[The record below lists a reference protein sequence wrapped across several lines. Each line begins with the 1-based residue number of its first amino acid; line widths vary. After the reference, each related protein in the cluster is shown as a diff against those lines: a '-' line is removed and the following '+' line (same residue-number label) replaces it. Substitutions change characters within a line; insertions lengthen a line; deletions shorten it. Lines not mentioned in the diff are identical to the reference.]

1 MSTPSKEQKW
11 DRYDLEQRGFY
22 YNDDSRPPMK
32 PFPRHVEA
40 LQQAML
46 DFTCEK
52 DYDRKLIVKI
62 EDSAMYLYETKSPE
76 PAWKDFFRE
85 NFFRPLLD
93 DVSVSQEDS
102 RRVSRANYYYDT
114 VISESED
121 LWVTFDGKG
130 RLGDSLPDLFYNKKR
145 PQPDRAFYFPIY
157 HLTEESHV
165 PRIADREALKWH
177 KASMPALVESFS
189 WPDLKRLYAHGLRPS
204 PFHAFDK
211 RKPLEKHLKCFP
223 WLVIEHKKMPE
234 TGEKLKE
241 VAYCQAVNGSGCAV
255 RLNQIAAKYTP
266 ELARQAHVPPIPAVT
281 TVGPEVKVWIT
292 YYIKDFFPY
301 FDDEYDEQQFRRHD
315 SAYMM
320 QCIWD
325 GDMTEPEDIVK
336 FRLILENI
344 HTWATRVFK
353 PLITTYI
360 DQWRFVHSPSS
371 QQRMELS
378 RSALRFVQ
386 RALDGQPD
394 PEDDDLDQDANMRL
408 MELCDTFVQAAHQI
422 MDEKLERLRLK
433 NLQDSSFKLSRRRTR
448 AASEQPPQTMSC
460 LSPDVALSPPHTDPR
475 GSPRFRTRSVS
486 RPCTPSSPTP
496 GARSRVQQVASPL
509 QIAMAT
515 AAARGAKRRESGS
528 NSLESPPEIVPQLIL
543 TPEGAADC
551 KVLDDSP
558 SIESSSIDTPA
569 DEIYGEILM
578 PGAFPPVTPAKS
590 VQSSVSDIVPNEDGV
605 VSSHF
610 QNLSKGFA
618 NMFLGRT
625 P

>member
-1 MSTPSKEQKW
+1 
-11 DRYDLEQRGFY
+11 
-22 YNDDSRPPMK
+22 
-32 PFPRHVEA
+32 
-40 LQQAML
+40 
-46 DFTCEK
+46 
-52 DYDRKLIVKI
+52 
-62 EDSAMYLYETKSPE
+62 MYLYQTKCLE
-76 PAWKDFFRE
+76 PAWKEFFRD

-114 VISESED
+114 VISDSED
-121 LWVTFDGKG
+121 LWVTFDGKD

-145 PQPDRAFYFPIY
+145 PKPDHAFYFPIY

-165 PRIADREALKWH
+165 PGIADRKALKWH

-211 RKPLEKHLKCFP
+211 RKPLAKDLRCFP
-223 WLVIEHKKMPE
+223 WLVIEHKMMPNNC
-234 TGEKLKE
+234 EKLKE

-266 ELARQAHVPPIPAVT
+266 ELAREAHVPPIPAVT

-292 YYIKDFFPY
+292 YYIKDYFPY
-301 FDDEYDEQQFRRHD
+301 SDDDYDEQQFHRHD

-320 QCIWD
+320 RCIWD
-325 GDMTEPEDIVK
+325 GDMTEPEDIIK

-360 DQWRFVHSPSS
+360 DQWRFAHSPSS

-378 RSALRFVQ
+378 RSALRFIQ
-386 RALDGQPD
+386 RALDGQPG

-433 NLQDSSFKLSRRRTR
+433 NLQDSSFKFSRRRTR

-515 AAARGAKRRESGS
+515 AAARGGKRRESGS
-528 NSLESPPEIVPQLIL
+528 KSLESPPEIVPQLTL
-543 TPEGAADC
+543 TPEGAADY

-578 PGAFPPVTPAKS
+578 PGAFPPVMPAKS
-590 VQSSVSDIVPNEDGV
+590 VQSSVSDIGPNEDGV
-605 VSSHF
+605 VSSHL